1 MIQGSVGGQEM
12 EAAENSGQRAG
23 ATLRDV
29 RDPLLVLDGVQHGEG
44 PGSRSGLRTVGE
56 TGEK

>member
-1 MIQGSVGGQEM
+1 M

-29 RDPLLVLDGVQHGEG
+29 RDPLLVLDGVQRSEG
-44 PGSRSGLRTVGE
+44 PGSRSGLRNVGE